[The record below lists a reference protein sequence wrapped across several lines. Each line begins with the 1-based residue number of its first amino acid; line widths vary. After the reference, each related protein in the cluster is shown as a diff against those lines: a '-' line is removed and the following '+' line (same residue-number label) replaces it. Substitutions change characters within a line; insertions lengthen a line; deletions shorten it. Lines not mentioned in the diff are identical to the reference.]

1 MKRNLS
7 IFAMLMLS
15 IASAWGLD
23 IDKNLYYTISP
34 RNNHDVYMKD
44 TGKDVIQCNAGL
56 DTYSYWRF
64 IPTANDGCYYVQN
77 LYTMRYAQKVA
88 ETREITVVM
97 GTEPVEY
104 FIKSTPAEGTDC
116 FGMTSSDHSDL
127 AFSSASCFGMNW
139 HEDNKYVQSYMAAVG
154 TNHKSFWFFREAE
167 PPSCLLGSHEF
178 EHGTCTI
185 CGALDLNYVTKAE
198 DGFYEISDGYQ
209 LEWFSALVN
218 TGINDASARLMN
230 DIDMQGI
237 DHTPIA
243 KSVDLRWRG
252 TFDGQ
257 GHRILNL
264 VINRPTENIQGL
276 FGYLRGNSDSNTR
289 VCNLIIDKSCS
300 FTGYHQ
306 VGAISGCSQGNQG
319 LITLENIVNEA
330 NVTAEGGTDAGALVG
345 GQTGNAPTWRIRNIV
360 NTGAITSTAADGY
373 AGVIA
378 GYYGSNAQNLQENII
393 NLGVVTGFNGD
404 MQMGRLSGTTINMFD
419 ISGTEGAGQ
428 GLDHDFTAEDV
439 ASGRLCY
446 FLNGNQSNITF
457 YQTLGQD
464 AYPIPFATS
473 LRVYMQGTLL
483 CDGSPAGEEG
493 TYSNSPDGSI
503 VPPHTFVDGDFYC
516 TVCGAFNEHFVEPM
530 DGILHMSTPLQLQ
543 WLAEYVA
550 AGHENLEVVMDN
562 DIDMDG
568 VDFAG
573 IGSLATPFLGHFDGQ
588 YHTISNLVMEGVD
601 HDWSGFFN
609 FIRGGSTIE
618 NLRLDENC
626 YLTGAKGT
634 ALIGGCG
641 MAGDVLLRNL
651 GFEGNVD
658 GLTTCAGAVLGANFQ
673 SIAKL
678 TVENCYSTGFIMGG
692 SESAALVAW
701 LGNNGAVISNCW
713 TTASASGIQGE
724 EKYAFRHDNAI
735 VTNCYSMFGSQAQR
749 IEYDELESGSLCY
762 RLNGDQS
769 VIRWYQNLDNGEEQD
784 LFPIFIPTHGTVVVK
799 AEMRCDGTYDPDMA
813 VFSNSGDVVIPPHT
827 FEDGF
832 CKVCG
837 AEDEDYP
844 FIRIFANADHD
855 NAQGYINSGSN
866 DGSGLAINN
875 SVAEHWNQKWFDS
888 YQNLTGLQAGLY
900 KLRVQGLSRVK
911 AWTNTDYTA
920 YEEAELNPDY
930 VQLYHNSQYYVEV
943 GGRRISNLFMDIA
956 KGRQEKMIGT
966 GTQTYHEATG
976 YYVPN
981 SLAACHA
988 YFLTG
993 LYWNEPLYFVVES
1006 EQDTIKVG
1014 VENQMYLYG
1023 NWTVWDT
1030 WRLER
1035 VGDANEET
1043 ATSLILAQQEKNLQ
1057 ELDELEGQIQLAE
1070 EYEAAQEALEQIAS
1084 LEDALDL
1091 ADRLSRLPEQIR
1103 LSHQAYKDYAAAVL
1117 AVKTDVEAREQLNG
1131 HYAELLYTYLY
1142 DDEEEVD
1149 GLPNGTYQN
1158 IIDARILSVDE
1169 LTEEV
1174 AFVQELLTLAI
1185 KNSVTEG
1192 TDLSNFIYNADFTE
1206 DGHFKGWVAATT
1218 RTGTDNN
1225 FSSNTGFLDIY
1236 PVSASKSTAFYVYQ
1250 DLEEGLPDGIYELIV
1265 PAYQRTGNIGLGDVS
1280 GDEIVASDIF
1290 INDFH
1295 TPVWNLY
1302 KCILPYEEAINGVN
1316 CRYDPS
1322 GDPSAPHNGEE
1333 THSYDIDMGTGWV
1346 PEGRYAMSFAFS
1358 AGRFVNHAYAFV
1370 DGGNLRV
1377 GIQSTGTPW
1386 YDGGVTAW
1394 GKFQLIYRGESEEA
1408 IQNMLENFE
1417 KHLASLRLAQEMYEF
1432 YISAAHI
1439 ERISSLIDEAKTES
1453 DKERKMELAK
1463 QINAEFNTINSS
1475 YAVYQEL
1482 GSLMAYCYEQGDAV
1496 STDDP
1501 TQSDHFY
1508 AVGDEIQGH
1517 LMEGNLTDEEAEQY
1531 VTDIRDD
1538 VSIGGGFYVQGDL
1551 LDAEGNEMP
1560 HDSICKVYPLQ
1571 RQENGTYTGI
1581 FTTQNRANLVHANAR
1596 AGIYFTRLDQ
1606 TFKSNQPY
1614 RRFVTPEKNLHPLIA
1629 GAGQDYQMVGAKMQ
1643 VTLNPKDST
1652 VLFEPIEYAWHDRVF
1667 VCGSILDKNGA
1678 EHRWKN
1684 DEVAPL
1690 LHKGDGLYTGTVR
1703 FFEDYVYPGYATFL
1717 IMASR
1722 STLEEDS
1729 TVTRPGWLEASYTT
1743 PENDC
1748 YLTPGELA
1756 EDLVRGYGNSHRF
1769 RIEWTPGDEY
1779 KDYVVSFNMNTRTLK
1794 VKIDDGSDD
1803 DAIHDI
1809 ISSSP
1814 SVVGIYDLQG
1824 RKMLSDKLPKGIYI
1838 INGKKI
1844 MAK

>member
-1 MKRNLS
+1 
-7 IFAMLMLS
+7 
-15 IASAWGLD
+15 
-23 IDKNLYYTISP
+23 
-34 RNNHDVYMKD
+34 
-44 TGKDVIQCNAGL
+44 
-56 DTYSYWRF
+56 
-64 IPTANDGCYYVQN
+64 
-77 LYTMRYAQKVA
+77 
-88 ETREITVVM
+88 
-97 GTEPVEY
+97 
-104 FIKSTPAEGTDC
+104 
-116 FGMTSSDHSDL
+116 
-127 AFSSASCFGMNW
+127 
-139 HEDNKYVQSYMAAVG
+139 
-154 TNHKSFWFFREAE
+154 
-167 PPSCLLGSHEF
+167 
-178 EHGTCTI
+178 
-185 CGALDLNYVTKAE
+185 
-198 DGFYEISDGYQ
+198 
-209 LEWFSALVN
+209 
-218 TGINDASARLMN
+218 
-230 DIDMQGI
+230 
-237 DHTPIA
+237 
-243 KSVDLRWRG
+243 
-252 TFDGQ
+252 
-257 GHRILNL
+257 
-264 VINRPTENIQGL
+264 
-276 FGYLRGNSDSNTR
+276 
-289 VCNLIIDKSCS
+289 
-300 FTGYHQ
+300 
-306 VGAISGCSQGNQG
+306 
-319 LITLENIVNEA
+319 
-330 NVTAEGGTDAGALVG
+330 
-345 GQTGNAPTWRIRNIV
+345 
-360 NTGAITSTAADGY
+360 
-373 AGVIA
+373 
-378 GYYGSNAQNLQENII
+378 
-393 NLGVVTGFNGD
+393 
-404 MQMGRLSGTTINMFD
+404 
-419 ISGTEGAGQ
+419 
-428 GLDHDFTAEDV
+428 
-439 ASGRLCY
+439 
-446 FLNGNQSNITF
+446 
-457 YQTLGQD
+457 
-464 AYPIPFATS
+464 
-473 LRVYMQGTLL
+473 
-483 CDGSPAGEEG
+483 
-493 TYSNSPDGSI
+493 
-503 VPPHTFVDGDFYC
+503 
-516 TVCGAFNEHFVEPM
+516 
-530 DGILHMSTPLQLQ
+530 
-543 WLAEYVA
+543 
-550 AGHENLEVVMDN
+550 
-562 DIDMDG
+562 
-568 VDFAG
+568 
-573 IGSLATPFLGHFDGQ
+573 
-588 YHTISNLVMEGVD
+588 
-601 HDWSGFFN
+601 
-609 FIRGGSTIE
+609 
-618 NLRLDENC
+618 
-626 YLTGAKGT
+626 
-634 ALIGGCG
+634 
-641 MAGDVLLRNL
+641 
-651 GFEGNVD
+651 
-658 GLTTCAGAVLGANFQ
+658 
-673 SIAKL
+673 
-678 TVENCYSTGFIMGG
+678 
-692 SESAALVAW
+692 
-701 LGNNGAVISNCW
+701 
-713 TTASASGIQGE
+713 
-724 EKYAFRHDNAI
+724 
-735 VTNCYSMFGSQAQR
+735 
-749 IEYDELESGSLCY
+749 
-762 RLNGDQS
+762 
-769 VIRWYQNLDNGEEQD
+769 
-784 LFPIFIPTHGTVVVK
+784 
-799 AEMRCDGTYDPDMA
+799 
-813 VFSNSGDVVIPPHT
+813 
-827 FEDGF
+827 
-832 CKVCG
+832 
-837 AEDEDYP
+837 
-844 FIRIFANADHD
+844 
-855 NAQGYINSGSN
+855 
-866 DGSGLAINN
+866 
-875 SVAEHWNQKWFDS
+875 
-888 YQNLTGLQAGLY
+888 
-900 KLRVQGLSRVK
+900 
-911 AWTNTDYTA
+911 
-920 YEEAELNPDY
+920 
-930 VQLYHNSQYYVEV
+930 
-943 GGRRISNLFMDIA
+943 
-956 KGRQEKMIGT
+956 
-966 GTQTYHEATG
+966 
-976 YYVPN
+976 
-981 SLAACHA
+981 
-988 YFLTG
+988 
-993 LYWNEPLYFVVES
+993 
-1006 EQDTIKVG
+1006 
-1014 VENQMYLYG
+1014 
-1023 NWTVWDT
+1023 
-1030 WRLER
+1030 
-1035 VGDANEET
+1035 
-1043 ATSLILAQQEKNLQ
+1043 
-1057 ELDELEGQIQLAE
+1057 
-1070 EYEAAQEALEQIAS
+1070 
-1084 LEDALDL
+1084 
-1091 ADRLSRLPEQIR
+1091 
-1103 LSHQAYKDYAAAVL
+1103 
-1117 AVKTDVEAREQLNG
+1117 
-1131 HYAELLYTYLY
+1131 
-1142 DDEEEVD
+1142 
-1149 GLPNGTYQN
+1149 
-1158 IIDARILSVDE
+1158 
-1169 LTEEV
+1169 
-1174 AFVQELLTLAI
+1174 
-1185 KNSVTEG
+1185 
-1192 TDLSNFIYNADFTE
+1192 
-1206 DGHFKGWVAATT
+1206 
-1218 RTGTDNN
+1218 
-1225 FSSNTGFLDIY
+1225 
-1236 PVSASKSTAFYVYQ
+1236 VSASKSTAFYVYQ

-1358 AGRFVNHAYAFV
+1358 AGRFVNHAYAIV

-1581 FTTQNRANLVHANAR
+1581 FTTQNRANLVHASAR

-1748 YLTPGELA
+1748 YLTPGELT

-1779 KDYVVSFNMNTRTLK
+1779 KDYVVSFNMNTRTLM